1 MKTSKP
7 KSKKPAAKSKAAP
20 AASPSAA
27 LAAVAVEAWE
37 FQMREAPTWGTFLGD
52 RRYDHLLEERGA
64 AARARRRKALAA
76 LLRKVDAIPSK
87 SLAGEDAI
95 THAVLRRNLSE
106 QQEGLGLH
114 GWEWDLNQL
123 SGIHVELQDLLAFHV
138 LDSEKSVRD
147 LVSRYEAVPA
157 AFEQWTRDLRDGIKS
172 GRTAPKV
179 AFDRVVPQLDAFLAQ
194 KPADSP
200 FGRPSRNLP
209 KKLKASVKAALAKDL
224 DRAAAGRVFPAYAAF
239 RDFLKKEYAG
249 HERAVPGV
257 HSIPGGRDYY
267 AWRVRTETTT
277 DLSPEE
283 IHAIGIEE
291 LATNKREMLAIGRK
305 GGHRGDL
312 RSYLDELRDDRAG
325 RCGTREKLVDRYTAI
340 MEKMQAALPK
350 AFRTLP
356 RTTCRV
362 EAMPGY
368 KENDAPA
375 AYYYPPADD
384 GSRPGIFFANTR
396 DPETWPA
403 YEMETLTFHE
413 AVPGHH
419 LQIAL
424 AQEQRGLPAVRRHAQ
439 HTAYVEGWAQ
449 YAERLADEM
458 GCFTADA
465 DRVGMLAGQAWRA
478 ARLVVDTGL
487 HHFGWDRKRAVDLL
501 LEIKTGPESDVHN
514 EVDRY
519 IVWPGQALAYKVGQ
533 LEILRLRDDARA
545 RLNARFDIKAFHDVV
560 LGSGAVSLP
569 VLRSLVGGW
578 LESATA

>member
-1 MKTSKP
+1 MQPT
-7 KSKKPAAKSKAAP
+7 
-20 AASPSAA
+20 PSAA
-27 LAAVAVEAWE
+27 LAGVAKDAWE
-37 FQMREAPTWGTFLGD
+37 FQMREGPTWATFLGD
-52 RRYDHLLEERGA
+52 RRFDHLLEERGP
-64 AARARRRKALAA
+64 AARARRRDALAA
-76 LLRKVDAIPSK
+76 LLRRVDAIPFAA
-87 SLAGEDAI
+87 LAGEDAI

-106 QQEGLGLH
+106 QAEGWTLH

-123 SGIHVELQDLLAFHV
+123 SGLHVELQDLLAFHA
-138 LDSEKSVRD
+138 LDSEKAARD
-147 LVSRYEAVPA
+147 LLARYRAVPA
-157 AFEQWTRDLRDGIKS
+157 AFAQWAADLRDGLAS
-172 GRTAPKV
+172 GRTAPRV

-194 KPADSP
+194 KPEDSP
-200 FGRPSRNLP
+200 FGRPARSLP
-209 KKLKASVKAALAKDL
+209 ATIPAPAREALAKDL
-224 DRAAAGRVFPAYAAF
+224 DRAAREAVFPAYAGFRAF
-239 RDFLKKEYAG
+239 LAKEYAG
-249 HERAVPGV
+249 RAREVPGV
-257 HSIPGGRDYY
+257 HAIPGGREFY

-277 DLSPEE
+277 DLTPEQ
-283 IHAIGIEE
+283 IHAVGIEE
-291 LATNKREMLAIGRK
+291 LARNKEEMLAIGRA

-312 RSYLDELRDDRAG
+312 RSYLDVLRDDRAG
-325 RCGTREKLVDRYTAI
+325 RCGTREDLVARYTAI
-340 MEKMQAALPK
+340 MDRMQAALPR

-362 EAMPGY
+362 EAMPSY

-396 DPETWPA
+396 DPDTWPA

-424 AQEQRGLPAVRRHAQ
+424 AQEQRDLPSVRRHAT

-487 HHFGWDRKRAVDLL
+487 HHFGWERRKAVDLL
-501 LEIKTGPESDVHN
+501 LEIKTGPETDVHN

-519 IVWPGQALAYKVGQ
+519 IVWPGQALAYKVGSRRIT
-533 LEILRLRDDARA
+533 ELRERSRKALG
-545 RLNARFDIKAFHDVV
+545 ARFDLGRFHDEVLLHGALPLAVLDGVV
-560 LGSGAVSLP
+560 DRWVA
-569 VLRSLVGGW
+569 
-578 LESATA
+578 SAKAG